1 MNEPSAPAPLG
12 GQTRRSR
19 KRILLELFIVTAGVL
34 IALLIDSLVEWN
46 RYRVLVNEARAT
58 LAREMADNGREVEQV
73 LATMADRDKR
83 IETALRFANEML
95 AEKKTAVNELQLG
108 FDFADVGSASWKTA
122 AQTGA
127 LAHMDYSEVQ
137 RYSRLYDLQ
146 DLFVEQQRRTLDI
159 LSSAIAILG
168 VGDPNQATTDDLK
181 LFRERLLALRGQTT
195 IEQQLAA
202 RLAKNYSE
210 LLGR

>member
-108 FDFADVGSASWKTA
+108 FDFTCPLHVRPTAFGDVF
-122 AQTGA
+122 
-127 LAHMDYSEVQ
+127 LAVDRPHMRRVSIAIRAPDPKLPFVRIDPVPQ
-137 RYSRLYDLQ
+137 
-146 DLFVEQQRRTLDI
+146 LFV
-159 LSSAIAILG
+159 
-168 VGDPNQATTDDLK
+168 
-181 LFRERLLALRGQTT
+181 
-195 IEQQLAA
+195 
-202 RLAKNYSE
+202 
-210 LLGR
+210 